1 LFYLLFWVFSVKIDK
16 KELLE
21 RAKNH
26 YFSMGLNDGSSYLC
40 RENMKYG
47 LAKIQIVQENF
58 GLEPN
63 ASFLSTPD
71 ETITRNLSRWRAGFG
86 YGGKLVWGSGNDKII
101 ILDVKPNAC
110 GMLVGGVDEIP
121 QPKNLIKKINN
132 AKEDLY
138 IDNVKIDWDF
148 GEGNHFINLFKV
160 GMHATELNLP
170 NYVFVIHGSVSEL
183 RKETCK
189 GMGLYFDKSDT
200 LKAKSRVVETKFGN
214 LHILLDSDAKDYL
227 NFYRYAEMFANIKRR
242 TIAEKIFDHFREIC
256 NVSHQGLLNYNE
268 ILLGCHHTKNQ
279 NGTVFPITLRAELPG
294 FLMRGIENLSEE
306 TIDVL
311 GFSKRAEKLGL
322 IDRLRNA
329 NILPHGGGYS
339 FKDFIGV
346 QEVIEIEDK
355 RYFILDM
362 QTGIG
367 NKICSDVRDME
378 FDYRGRSV
386 VLKTVE
392 LHLGE
397 IKARLIPYYMLKV

>member
-1 LFYLLFWVFSVKIDK
+1 VVFNVKIEK

-26 YFSMGLNDGSSYLC
+26 YFSMGLGDGSSYLC

-47 LAKIQIVQENF
+47 LAKIHVVQERF

-110 GMLVGGVDEIP
+110 GMLVGGMDELP
-121 QPKNLIKKINN
+121 QPKQLIKQINN
-132 AKEDLY
+132 SKEDLY
-138 IDNVKIDWDF
+138 IDDIKIDWDF

-160 GMHATELNLP
+160 GMHASELDLP
-170 NYVFVIHGSVSEL
+170 NYVFIIHGSVSEL
-183 RKETCK
+183 RKETHK

-200 LKAKSRVVETKFGN
+200 LKEKSKVVETKFGN
-214 LHILLDSDAKDYL
+214 LHILVDSDAQQYL
-227 NFYRYAEMFANIKRR
+227 NFYQYAELFANKKRKMA
-242 TIAEKIFDHFREIC
+242 AEKIFGHFTEIC

-268 ILLGCHHTKNQ
+268 ILLGCHNTKNQ
-279 NGTVFPITLRAELPG
+279 NVTVFPITLRADLPG
-294 FLMRGIENLSEE
+294 FLMKGIDNLTEE

-311 GFSKRAEKLGL
+311 GFAKRAEKLGL

-329 NILPHGGGYS
+329 NILPHGGGYA

-378 FDYRGRSV
+378 FDYRGKSV

-397 IKARLIPYYMLKV
+397 IQARLIPYYMLKV

>member
-1 LFYLLFWVFSVKIDK
+1 MKIEN

-21 RAKNH
+21 KAKNH
-26 YFSMGLNDGSSYLC
+26 YFSMGLGDGSSHLF

-47 LAKIQIVQENF
+47 LAKIHVVQERF

-110 GMLVGGVDEIP
+110 GMLVGGMDELP
-121 QPKNLIKKINN
+121 QPKQLLQQISD

-138 IDNVKIDWDF
+138 IDGVKIDWDF

-160 GMHATELNLP
+160 GIHTSELELS

-183 RKETCK
+183 RKETSK
-189 GMGLYFDKSDT
+189 GTGLYFDKSET
-200 LKAKSRVVETKFGN
+200 LKEQSKIVKTKFGN
-214 LHILLDSDAKDYL
+214 LHILVDSDAKQYL
-227 NFYRYAEMFANIKRR
+227 NFYRYAESFANKKRKMV
-242 TIAEKIFDHFREIC
+242 AERIFGHFTEIC
-256 NVSHQGLLNYNE
+256 NLPHQGLLNYNE
-268 ILLGCHHTKNQ
+268 ILLGCHNTKNQ
-279 NGTVFPITLRAELPG
+279 NVNAFPITLRADLPG
-294 FLMRGIENLSEE
+294 FLMKGFDNLSEE

-311 GFSKRAEKLGL
+311 GFAKRAEKLGL
-322 IDRLRNA
+322 MDRLRNA
-329 NILPHGGGYS
+329 NILPHGGGYA

-346 QEVIEIEDK
+346 QEVIEIDDK

-378 FDYRGRSV
+378 FGYRGKSV

-392 LHLGE
+392 LRLGE
-397 IKARLIPYYMLKV
+397 IQARLIPYYMLKV